1 MEDNAI
7 KEVIE
12 LCRTTKVPCHI
23 VHLGSGQSVKNL
35 EEAQKSGIKISVET
49 CHHYLNLSSETIPDA
64 NAQFKCCPPI
74 REPWHREKLW
84 TGLKKGFIS
93 LVVSDHSPSTPDLKS
108 CLNNT
113 LMSAWGGI
121 SSVQFGLPLMW
132 TEAKKRGF
140 TIQDIVQLMSK
151 NPAKLAKL
159 DNRKGCL
166 RPNFDADFVVW
177 DPLAILKLT

>member
-12 LCRTTKVPCHI
+12 LCRTTNVPCHI

-49 CHHYLNLSSETIPDA
+49 CHHYLNLSSDTIPDA

-84 TGLKKGFIS
+84 TGLKKGVIS

-108 CLNNT
+108 LSNNT

-121 SSVQFGLPLMW
+121 SSVQFGLPLM
-132 TEAKKRGF
+132 
-140 TIQDIVQLMSK
+140 
-151 NPAKLAKL
+151 
-159 DNRKGCL
+159 
-166 RPNFDADFVVW
+166 
-177 DPLAILKLT
+177 